1 MTTRPMPSKSKKAAA
16 PRTLARDKHGSGVIP
31 TVRNRLRQLSESAPA
46 PVAVAPVPAMEDPKV
61 ELLRARA
68 ERDILRARYQ
78 DLQDSLPVG
87 HLTLDL
93 LGTILEANLAASS
106 LFGRDLNQLVGRK
119 IAAFVS
125 TADAEAL
132 AAHRQHVLAVA
143 ARAACDVTLQR
154 PDGSLVSVEVDTRA
168 TNAGECCV
176 TLVETH
182 ERQKQEQARRM
193 QSIAAVTAGVAHDF
207 NNLLTGILGF
217 AESCLAQL
225 EPDHGARGRLEEIL
239 SAALTGATLVRR
251 LMTVGQATARS
262 TGPAHFDSVVRM
274 LAPLLRRLIGD
285 QLELDVDLAAED
297 ASVQCESGQIEQVVL
312 NLVINARQ
320 AMPDGGRIELRTN
333 EIELLERDASAKGLV
348 AGKYLQLVV
357 RDQGCGMDAATLR
370 HALDPFYTTK
380 GRGEGTGLG
389 LSTVA
394 AIVNQAN
401 GRIELRS
408 EREQGT
414 EVTVLLPTH
423 GLRLDRRVADRR
435 TKGGR
440 VETILLVEDEPLV
453 RAAARDHLQK
463 AGYRVLC
470 ASNGRDALV
479 TCENNPGEIDLLL
492 TDMLLPAGLS
502 GVRLA
507 RLIQTHA
514 PRAAVAFMSAYPAS
528 TLRTDG
534 LLGQRTESLE
544 KPFTRDELLR
554 HVRSA
559 LKG

>member
-1 MTTRPMPSKSKKAAA
+1 MATKSKKAAT

-31 TVRNRLRQLSESAPA
+31 TVRNRLRPLSEPPP
-46 PVAVAPVPAMEDPKV
+46 PVEDAQA
-61 ELLRARA
+61 ELARTRS
-68 ERDILRARYQ
+68 ERDVLRARYQ

-87 HLTLDL
+87 HLTLDV
-93 LGTILEANLAASS
+93 LGTILEANLAAAS
-106 LFGRDLNQLVGRK
+106 LFGRDPNQLVGRK
-119 IAAFVS
+119 IAAFVG

-132 AAHRQHVLAVA
+132 SSHRQHVLATA
-143 ARAACDVTLQR
+143 ARASCDVTLHR
-154 PDGSLVSVEVDTRA
+154 PDGSMLSVAVETRA
-168 TNAGECCV
+168 TRSGECCA
-176 TLVETH
+176 TLIETQ
-182 ERQKQEQARRM
+182 ERHKQEQARRM

-207 NNLLTGILGF
+207 NNLLTGIVGF

-251 LMTVGQATARS
+251 LMTVGQASARS
-262 TGPAHFDSVVRM
+262 AGPAHFDSVVRM

-285 QLELDVDLAAED
+285 QLELDLELGADD
-297 ASVQCESGQIEQVVL
+297 ANVQCESGQIEQVVL

-320 AMPDGGRIELRTN
+320 AIHETGRIEIRTK
-333 EIELLERDASAKGLV
+333 EIEVPEDTGSGLV
-348 AGKYLQLVV
+348 PGKYVELIV
-357 RDQGCGMDAATLR
+357 RDDGCGMDEATLQ

-408 EREQGT
+408 ERDRGT
-414 EVTVLLPTH
+414 EVTVLLPKQ
-423 GLRLDRRVADRR
+423 GLGPRVERRVADRR
-435 TKGGR
+435 GKGR

-470 ASNGRDALV
+470 ASNGREALV
-479 TCENNPGEIDLLL
+479 TCENNPEIDLLL

-507 RLIQTHA
+507 RLIQAHA

-528 TLRTDG
+528 ALRTDG
-534 LLGQRTESLE
+534 LLGHNTDSLE

-554 HVRSA
+554 HVRAA